1 MVVSKKPDESTWSL
15 TDSLNADFDNYAR
28 VGDLRKFDAATAS
41 YPRENDAFI
50 YPGPYVRNI
59 AGPSTKVRRGFMRS
73 ILMGGDIA
81 GILNPNG
88 KNPGNLRLNFQ
99 FNPEY
104 IERRVSQ
111 SPGAVNPLLQA
122 PANLTQAVPGTAQF
136 NFSMMFNREAEV
148 ARGES
153 LRLGKFET
161 SIIQNGKSSIQV
173 PTIDI
178 TPASIDAAYGDP
190 SLVGVMHDLAIFDKI
205 IGQGIS
211 EELIDVLSSYT
222 NRQIEEQ
229 NETIVAAN
237 AAALKLDPTAIAK
250 PTQNALPSDFK
261 VTLNKNFGNSAFL
274 NPMPIRIVFSD
285 LFMVEGLVVG
295 SAVAFQKFSQDMIP
309 TICQVNCEVYALYV
323 GFAQKNAFLTD
334 NLTSWAQST
343 AQATT
348 AAANAVTAEAAKFK
362 NSLIDGEVYINY
374 GPNAGY
380 SEGLV
385 TPLFPDSLQTNNAYR
400 KLGLFDAKQKV
411 AYRLGNTFYSGASG
425 NLTVNYVTLPQWYNT
440 FADGGGFVSLCTL
453 NNGGYVGNTIR
464 EQYKNFDY
472 PTAKNNISLSHPY
485 GFLPITIKVKTT
497 YKDLQLNTKS
507 KLIVQILSKP
517 AGTSVSTKISLP
529 EATGSGWVFESSQSP
544 GTGLVKEYTYSNTF
558 YISPNQVKANKEF
571 LPAGNSYN
579 LNLTLKFD
587 VVPPNQQTGVSTVT
601 HTFTVSLLNND
612 GALFYNSFGSSN
624 VPRKFQFRVQ
634 KPGA

>member
-1 MVVSKKPDESTWSL
+1 MAVSKNPDESTWSL
-15 TDSLNADFDNYAR
+15 TDSLNVDFDNYAR
-28 VGDLRKFDAATAS
+28 VGDLRKFDSTTQT
-41 YPRENDAFI
+41 YGRENDAFI

-153 LRLGKFET
+153 LKLGKFTTET
-161 SIIQNGKSSIQV
+161 IRNGKTSVTI

-229 NETIVAAN
+229 NEQIVAAN
-237 AAALKLDPTAIAK
+237 AAALKLDPNAIATQ
-250 PTQNALPSDFK
+250 TQNALPSDFK

-334 NLTSWAQST
+334 NLTNWAVST
-343 AQATT
+343 AQATA
-348 AAANAVTAEAAKFK
+348 AAANNVTAEASKFK
-362 NSLIDGEVYINY
+362 SSLIDGEVYINY

-385 TPLFPDSLQTNNAYR
+385 TPLFPDFFATNNAYR
-400 KLGLFDAKQKV
+400 KLELFDSKQKV
-411 AYRLGNTFYSGASG
+411 AYRLGNNLYSGANG
-425 NLTVNYVTLPQWYNT
+425 NLTVNYITLPQWYNT
-440 FADGGGFVSLCTL
+440 FADGGGFSSLCTL
-453 NNGGYVGNTIR
+453 NNGGYVGPQIR

-472 PTAKNNISLSHPY
+472 PTPKNSISSTHPF
-485 GFLPITIKVKTT
+485 GFLPITIKIRTT

-507 KLIVQILSKP
+507 KLTVQIISKP
-517 AGTSVSTKISLP
+517 AGQASTKIPLP
-529 EATGSGWVFESSQSP
+529 EATGSGWIFESSQSP
-544 GTGLVKEYTYSNTF
+544 GTGLVKEYIYSNTF

-571 LPAGNSYN
+571 LPAGNSYS

-587 VVPPNQQTGVSTVT
+587 IVPPNQPTGVSTVN
-601 HTFTVSLLNND
+601 HTFNVSLQNND

-634 KPGA
+634 RTGA